1 MHAAHRLT
9 EPDQVTR
16 GLVEKF
22 LIHATGHG
30 FEFTDGTVISDIV
43 RKAKAKNHG
52 FRTLVHEVV
61 ASSTVQTK

>member
-9 EPDQVTR
+9 EQDQVTP

-22 LIHATGHG
+22 RIHATGHG

-43 RKAKAKNHG
+43 RKAKTKNHG
-52 FRTLVHEVV
+52 FRTMVHEVV
-61 ASSTVQTK
+61 ASDTVRNK